1 MHKVIIKTM
10 TQIIVNIEDASL
22 LNDIKRAIAMLR
34 GVVSIVENKNAALD
48 SNNTTIEAINDAKD
62 GNTIKCNSFEDYL
75 HLVGS
80 V

>member
-1 MHKVIIKTM
+1 M

-22 LNDIKRAIAMLR
+22 LNDIKRAIALLR
-34 GVVSIVENKNAALD
+34 GVASIVENKDASSD
-48 SNNTTIEAINDAKD
+48 SNSTTIEAMNDAKA

-75 HLVGS
+75 NLVGN

>member
-75 HLVGS
+75 NLVGS

>member
-1 MHKVIIKTM
+1 M

-75 HLVGS
+75 NLVGS

>member
-10 TQIIVNIEDASL
+10 TQIIVNIEDARL

-75 HLVGS
+75 NLVGS